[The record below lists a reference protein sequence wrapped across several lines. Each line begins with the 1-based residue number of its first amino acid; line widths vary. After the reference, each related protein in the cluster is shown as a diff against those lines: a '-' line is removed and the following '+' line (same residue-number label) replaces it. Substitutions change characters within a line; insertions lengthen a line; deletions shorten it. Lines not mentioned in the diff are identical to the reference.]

1 LDLALPGLALGSVD
15 ACSGGLEKFAGQST
29 SEVREFLR
37 VVRGSCVHRVVSAS
51 PSRPARPACP
61 MPVDV
66 RTRGGSGAKIMRN
79 QRRNQG
85 RTNWCSGASARW
97 LLVRVQHS
105 PSCMP
110 MRAARYDVAGRVTS
124 SPGARCGARG
134 GEPWCATVRDVPSP
148 SARRRSAVA
157 RFHTRTTVTCIDKRT
172 SI

>member
-1 LDLALPGLALGSVD
+1 MDLALPGLAIGWVD
-15 ACSGGLEKFAGQST
+15 ACSGGLEKFAANST

-37 VVRGSCVHRVVSAS
+37 VVRGSFVHRVVSAS

-66 RTRGGSGAKIMRN
+66 RTRGGSGAKCAIREGIIDRN
-79 QRRNQG
+79 HG
-85 RTNWCSGASARW
+85 RTNWCSGAGARW
-97 LLVRVQHS
+97 LLDRAQRS

-110 MRAARYDVAGRVTS
+110 MRAARYAVRRGRTRRLVAGS
-124 SPGARCGARG
+124 RCG
-134 GEPWCATVRDVPSP
+134 GEHGVRDVPSP

-157 RFHTRTTVTCIDKRT
+157 RFHTRTTVTCSDKCT